1 MAECSICSCAVAAPD
16 GTTVREMVDRALDE
30 KCFLDDI
37 AAKVNLLLAQ
47 HAPGLSIHRS
57 SIHRH
62 AKKCY
67 TLRERAA
74 RLKERES
81 ESRTETRI
89 FVEWPEHV
97 LFGELA
103 GKITSSD
110 FDDADAIAPCRERDV
125 LLTVTF
131 EQGGQKATQN
141 QPELKPQEPPE
152 GEETMPEEKKTDGVL
167 AKLYKLLTGTGD
179 KPEQAAA
186 PAEPPK
192 TLEQIQSTCQH
203 AMSPAVDGGR
213 CIHCGFQPAK
223 WRPVGLSRADFS
235 ASRRRF

>member
-125 LLTVTF
+125 S
-131 EQGGQKATQN
+131 E
-141 QPELKPQEPPE
+141 
-152 GEETMPEEKKTDGVL
+152 
-167 AKLYKLLTGTGD
+167 
-179 KPEQAAA
+179 
-186 PAEPPK
+186 
-192 TLEQIQSTCQH
+192 
-203 AMSPAVDGGR
+203 
-213 CIHCGFQPAK
+213 
-223 WRPVGLSRADFS
+223 
-235 ASRRRF
+235 